1 MPLSSRTNRRV
12 AARLSICAFLP
23 AFVSGASLGQP
34 EISVSGTVVNQR
46 GEPVSDVTLRWTHSS
61 HDVAETTTN
70 ATGAYVVSLATP
82 TVIEAGAR
90 IVPSRTELLQN
101 YPNPF
106 NPGTTIPLRVSDRA
120 GLVSLDIYN
129 ALGQKVRRLLWESLS
144 GGQYEIRWNGMT
156 DAGFP
161 AAAGVYLLV
170 LTSDSAVEVRKMLRL
185 DGGGVMSADAVGVTP
200 ASIDHAGKPSAALAH
215 GEGTEYTVA
224 LSAHHILD
232 RIETLIVGGEPGI
245 IDFVVDERFVWT
257 TKAPMPI
264 ARQEITAATHDDLI
278 YIFGGLDDE
287 STSLDLVDVY
297 NPATDTWVGKSPMPL
312 TLNHLAAVTVGD
324 HIYVLGGYISSSREI
339 SNQTWQYDPTDD
351 TWARKTDMPAPRGAH
366 GAAVIDGLA
375 YVVGGISPDG
385 SEDLVMIY
393 DPRQDI
399 WMRGASMPVL
409 SEHLAVGAAD
419 GKVFAI
425 SGRFSGSRDEVQ
437 AYDVATDSWE
447 LRSRI
452 PTPRSGIAALS
463 WSGQIY
469 VFGGELPGVFA
480 ENEVYDPVADHWG
493 SGPPMPTARHGLA
506 GGLVDGKFYI
516 IGGGTVAGLRATDVV
531 EEYVP

>member
-1 MPLSSRTNRRV
+1 M
-12 AARLSICAFLP
+12 
-23 AFVSGASLGQP
+23 
-34 EISVSGTVVNQR
+34 SVSGTVLNQR
-46 GEPVSDVTLRWTHSS
+46 SEPVSSVTLRWTHSS
-61 HDVAETTTN
+61 RDVAETTTN
-70 ATGAYVVSLATP
+70 TAGAYEVSLATP
-82 TVIEAGAR
+82 TVIEDGTR
-90 IVPSRTELLQN
+90 TVPSRTELLQN

-106 NPGTTIPLRVSDRA
+106 NPGTTIPLRISNRA
-120 GLVSLDIYN
+120 GLVSLDVYD
-129 ALGQKVRRLLWESLS
+129 ALGQKVRRLLSESLS

-170 LTSDSAVEVRKMLRL
+170 LRSDSAVEVRKMLRL
-185 DGGGVMSADAVGVTP
+185 DGGAVVSAHAVGVTP
-200 ASIDHAGKPSAALAH
+200 ASIDHAGKQSVAMAN
-215 GEGTEYTVA
+215 GEETEYTVA

-232 RIETLIVGGEPGI
+232 RVETVSVGEPGI

-257 TKAPMPI
+257 TKAPMPN

-287 STSLDLVDVY
+287 AASLDLVDVY
-297 NPATDTWVGKSPMPL
+297 DPATDTWVGRSPMPL
-312 TLNHLAAVTVGD
+312 TLNHLAAATVGD

-339 SNQTWQYDPTDD
+339 SNQTWQYNPTDD
-351 TWARKTDMPAPRGAH
+351 TWDRKTDMPAPRGAH
-366 GAAVIDGLA
+366 GAVALDGLA
-375 YVVGGISPDG
+375 YVVGGVSPNG
-385 SEDLVMIY
+385 GEDLVMIY

-399 WMRGASMPVL
+399 WMNGASMPVR
-409 SEHLAVGAAD
+409 SEHLAVGATD
-419 GKVFAI
+419 GTVFAI

-437 AYDVATDSWE
+437 AYDVATDTWE
-447 LRSRI
+447 LRSPI

-480 ENEVYDPVADHWG
+480 ENEVYDPVADRWD
-493 SGPPMPTARHGLA
+493 SGTPMPTARHGLA
-506 GGLVDGKFYI
+506 SGLVDGKFYI